1 MLFRSNAKNKFDKNA
16 KIFLEHAKG
25 YAPVG
30 EISILIAV
38 GSGHRDEAFKI
49 CRYILEEVKHQ
60 SPIWKKEHY
69 ADGKEEWLPG
79 HSLRP
84 KKEIEHNNPKNLII
98 FGENSAQ
105 AVLNTRKSYN
115 ELQGLTQEIK
125 GIPTIVTFHPSELLS
140 EPSLKE
146 KLWEHLS
153 LFKGIR

>member
-1 MLFRSNAKNKFDKNA
+1 MDLHMALVKIEEKKISSEKAKKFIASAKNGAESIFVGKVRNENDGKKVVAVTYDAHDQAVIKSFQLICTNARNKFDKNA

-69 ADGKEEWLPG
+69 VDGKEEWLPG

-84 KKEIEHNNPKNLII
+84 KKEVK
-98 FGENSAQ
+98 
-105 AVLNTRKSYN
+105 
-115 ELQGLTQEIK
+115 
-125 GIPTIVTFHPSELLS
+125 
-140 EPSLKE
+140 
-146 KLWEHLS
+146 
-153 LFKGIR
+153 